1 MWGYD
6 IGGMLATQNLSGSWY
21 EGEDYW
27 FRPHILKR
35 LVENAGLAPK
45 QILECMTS
53 DVITHENLKQKL
65 ISRYGKETQITSA
78 FSHYG
83 F

>member
-1 MWGYD
+1 MWGYY
-6 IGGMLATQNLSGSWY
+6 IGGMLATQNLPGSWY

-35 LVENAGLAPK
+35 LVENAGLTPK
-45 QILECMTS
+45 QIFDCMTN
-53 DVITHENLKQKL
+53 DVNTHEKLKQKL
-65 ISRYGKETQITSA
+65 ISRYGKDTQITSA